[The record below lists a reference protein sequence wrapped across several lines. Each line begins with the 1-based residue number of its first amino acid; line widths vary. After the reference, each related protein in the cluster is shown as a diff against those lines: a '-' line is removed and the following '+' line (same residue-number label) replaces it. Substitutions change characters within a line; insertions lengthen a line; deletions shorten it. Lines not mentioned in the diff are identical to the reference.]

1 MSLSEAYRPLQN
13 LRNYLNLNLRIGID
27 AGSITAAVIGDQKF
41 RYSLW
46 GEPIMVA
53 TQLAQT
59 AEANTIRLTKA
70 INDLSQ
76 DLFAFKS
83 DDSIVLSDKRN
94 LPTWVLSVDENNLV
108 SNTTSKINFD
118 KAFSN
123 NSSIEEVIK

>member
-1 MSLSEAYRPLQN
+1 
-13 LRNYLNLNLRIGID
+13 
-27 AGSITAAVIGDQKF
+27 
-41 RYSLW
+41 
-46 GEPIMVA
+46 MVA

-59 AEANTIRLTKA
+59 AEANTIRVTKA

-83 DDSIVLSDKRN
+83 DDSIVLSDKCH
-94 LPTWVLSVDENNLV
+94 LPTWVLSSVDESNLV